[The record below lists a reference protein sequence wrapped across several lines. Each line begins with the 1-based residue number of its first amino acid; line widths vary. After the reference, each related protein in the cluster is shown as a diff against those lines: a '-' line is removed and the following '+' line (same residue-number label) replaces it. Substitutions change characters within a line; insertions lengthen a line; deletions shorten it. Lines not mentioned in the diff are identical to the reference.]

1 MYTTLHS
8 FRTSCC
14 NAKMLAITC
23 LITMKKTM
31 ATRMFCLFFFHG
43 LSLGY
48 FESYEETLEK
58 KKGIEKNEFE

>member
-1 MYTTLHS
+1 
-8 FRTSCC
+8 
-14 NAKMLAITC
+14 MLAITC